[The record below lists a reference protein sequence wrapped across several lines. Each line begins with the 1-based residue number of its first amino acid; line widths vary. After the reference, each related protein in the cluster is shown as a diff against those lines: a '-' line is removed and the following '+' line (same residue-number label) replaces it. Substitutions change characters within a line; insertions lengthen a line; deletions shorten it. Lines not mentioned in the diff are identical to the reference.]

1 MFQKDGLYNTGL
13 PYKHYQMHG
22 KLQKAMTDI
31 FRIYHVNQIID
42 ELKGL
47 QE

>member
-1 MFQKDGLYNTGL
+1 MVYIIQDCHTNT
-13 PYKHYQMHG
+13 YKMHG